1 MSSCSVSTD
10 RYWNFIATPL
20 LFSVVGFGTYVLLTA
35 GEEFLTDKR
44 NQRTTTTTTTT
55 RVTPAASAAAAAA
68 APLPTAPR
76 RGPPYGPP

>member
-35 GEEFLTDKR
+35 GEEFLTDKKT
-44 NQRTTTTTTTT
+44 QRIITTTTTTT
-55 RVTPAASAAAAAA
+55 PAAAASAPA
-68 APLPTAPR
+68 TPR
-76 RGPPYGPP
+76 RGP

>member
-44 NQRTTTTTTTT
+44 NQRTRTTMTTTTT
-55 RVTPAASAAAAAA
+55 PAAAASA
-68 APLPTAPR
+68 PTAPR
-76 RGPPYGPP
+76 RGGA